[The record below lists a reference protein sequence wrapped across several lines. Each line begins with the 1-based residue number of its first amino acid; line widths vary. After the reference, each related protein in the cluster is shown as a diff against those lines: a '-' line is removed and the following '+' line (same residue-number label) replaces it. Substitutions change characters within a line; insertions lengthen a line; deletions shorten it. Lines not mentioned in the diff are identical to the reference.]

1 MTTISDHIDTRPSAG
16 EAAGPRLGT
25 GWARCGIGGGVLGL
39 AVFMMTGP
47 LNVEESA
54 LADNAEIAAAVT
66 DEAVW
71 VWAYQVVGVAAALLI
86 AVFAAGLYRR
96 LAQQSPAQSLAPMVS
111 AAGLWLVSALGL
123 VGSGI
128 STEMFH
134 GLRQDTDA
142 LDPDTLAAQLAIYNT
157 MGWVWIGAVLATGA
171 IAGVGLKHGSVS
183 RALAIGSLVA
193 TVLMAITNITPFQYM
208 AMPIAAIWM
217 IGAGISFARTER

>member
-1 MTTISDHIDTRPSAG
+1 MTTIYDHISTRSTADDTTA
-16 EAAGPRLGT
+16 PRLGT
-25 GWARCGIGGGVLGL
+25 GWARCGIGAGVLGL

-47 LNVEESA
+47 LVVEESA
-54 LADNAEIAAAVT
+54 LADNAEVAAALT
-66 DEAVW
+66 DKAVW
-71 VWAYQVVGVAAALLI
+71 VWAYQVVGVAAALLV

-96 LAQQSPAQSLAPMVS
+96 LAQQAPAHSLAPMLS

-142 LDPDTLAAQLAIYNT
+142 LDPDTLGAQLAIYNT
-157 MGWVWIGAVLATGA
+157 MGWVWIGAILATGA
-171 IAGVGLKHGSVS
+171 IASVGLRHGSVS
-183 RALAIGSLVA
+183 RALAIGSVVA

-208 AMPIAAIWM
+208 AMPIAAVWM
-217 IGAGISFARTER
+217 IGAGISFARAER

>member
-1 MTTISDHIDTRPSAG
+1 MTTLDHPVDVPPHTAG
-16 EAAGPRLGT
+16 ALAPRLGT
-25 GWARCGIGGGVLGL
+25 GWARCGIGAGVLGL
-39 AVFMMTGP
+39 AIFLMTGP
-47 LNVEESA
+47 LVVEESA
-54 LADNAEIAAAVT
+54 LADNAEVAAALT

-86 AVFAAGLYRR
+86 AVFAAGLHRR
-96 LAQQSPAQSLAPMVS
+96 LAQQSPAHSLAPMLS

-157 MGWVWIGAVLATGA
+157 MGWVWIGAILATGA
-171 IAGVGLKHGSVS
+171 IAGVGLRHGSVS
-183 RALAIGSLVA
+183 RALAIGSVVA
-193 TVLMAITNITPFQYM
+193 TVLLAITNITPFQYL

-217 IGAGISFARTER
+217 IGAGITFTRAER